1 MPVKQP
7 RRVLATLR
15 LILSAFQGALREV
28 LVLRSAITPDGY
40 FLTSASKDGQP
51 MLREGRSGD
60 WIGTFQ
66 GHKVR
71 GALLGWIVRTSS
83 TQNHRSAF

>member
-1 MPVKQP
+1 M
-7 RRVLATLR
+7 LH
-15 LILSAFQGALREV
+15 AFLGALREA

-71 GALLGWIVRTSS
+71 GAPLGWILHTCS
-83 TQNHRSAF
+83 TQNHHSAF